1 MTEDAKITASRPVE
15 PVQVAVIGTGDG
27 GHLPT
32 GTEAVTPGQNQPNIV
47 VNVVRP
53 IFAIFVRF
61 MNVFLPVFLG
71 VLTGAMATDVIPAS
85 DFLHLA
91 LRCASLSVAG
101 ASVSALK
108 DIITIFGKLE
118 QKYPLLTG
126 SI

>member
-1 MTEDAKITASRPVE
+1 MTDETKTTISRPVE

-27 GHLPT
+27 AHLPT
-32 GTEAVTPGQNQPNIV
+32 GTEAITPGPNQPNVV
-47 VNVVRP
+47 VNVVTP
-53 IFAIFVRF
+53 LFAIFVRF

-71 VLTGAMATDVIPAS
+71 VLTGAMATDVIPAN

-108 DIITIFGKLE
+108 DIITIFARLE